1 MLDNKKSFEI
11 LNIWKRKE
19 IREKFES
26 WKKKK
31 KNSITIMLLVF
42 TGRKQTHTDSFPL
55 KLFLALDPIRRW
67 KERERERQMK
77 GIEARLNKP
86 KFKDGRAANVTDLRL
101 TK

>member
-1 MLDNKKSFEI
+1 MKVPFFFFQGTPCMLDNKKSFEI

-31 KNSITIMLLVF
+31 NSITIMLLVF

-55 KLFLALDPIRRW
+55 KTFSGTGSY
-67 KERERERQMK
+67 KEMEGKRAREIDER
-77 GIEARLNKP
+77 
-86 KFKDGRAANVTDLRL
+86 D
-101 TK
+101 